1 MEGARLHN
9 ISGGAVGHRAIG
21 PRTSARNH
29 ESHQPPVAQTCRIEN
44 SSSHDVS

>member
-29 ESHQPPVAQTCRIEN
+29 ESHQPTCGTDLTCRVATC
-44 SSSHDVS
+44 HVVS